1 MLGVFRAALA
11 AQDHCNATATTGQGC
26 LLRPLV
32 SFVLRDCARTQ
43 TRPLPQLQALL
54 RRFEAEA
61 ARTEARL
68 FTSQLIYADER
79 SLDTEAPEN
88 ALEGLQED
96 GLEVD

>member
-11 AQDHCNATATTGQGC
+11 AKEQWNVTATTGQGC

-32 SFVLRDCARTQ
+32 SFVLRDCARTEM
-43 TRPLPQLQALL
+43 RPPPQLQALL

-68 FTSQLIYADER
+68 LTSRLIQVDGQELA
-79 SLDTEAPEN
+79 TEAAKN
-88 ALEGLQED
+88 GLEGPK
-96 GLEVD
+96 VDALKVR